1 MGTKLP
7 EIFDL
12 RYEYL
17 FRRQFTR
24 VSEAN
29 EIKVKIVLRNRNK
42 YEWSEE
48 KISVMVVPT
57 SLYSA

>member
-29 EIKVKIVLRNRNK
+29 ESEVKIVLRNK

-48 KISVMVVPT
+48 KISGKFVPT